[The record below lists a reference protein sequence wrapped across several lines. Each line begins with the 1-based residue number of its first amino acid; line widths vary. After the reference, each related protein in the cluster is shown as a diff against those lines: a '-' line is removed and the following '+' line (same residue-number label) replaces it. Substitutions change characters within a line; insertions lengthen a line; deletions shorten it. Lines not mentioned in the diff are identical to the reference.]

1 MAPSSVKVM
10 DTDRKPMV
18 KVEFTSFEF
27 DKPLDKDSFDE
38 KKNMTLSQIDVATS
52 ADVSDSFAVKTPLDV
67 PQGVKKLE
75 EKEMATEDGKRIVI
89 TYGGEKSFTLIQEK
103 ARVAKTSTSV
113 SMNGEPVDLGF
124 TVGALT
130 DKSLSWTYDGVD
142 YFISSEDLSQDE
154 LLMVAKSMQGQSS
167 K

>member
-1 MAPSSVKVM
+1 
-10 DTDRKPMV
+10 
-18 KVEFTSFEF
+18 
-27 DKPLDKDSFDE
+27 
-38 KKNMTLSQIDVATS
+38 
-52 ADVSDSFAVKTPLDV
+52 
-67 PQGVKKLE
+67 
-75 EKEMATEDGKRIVI
+75 
-89 TYGGEKSFTLIQEK
+89 
-103 ARVAKTSTSV
+103 
-113 SMNGEPVDLGF
+113 MNGEPVDLGF

>member
-1 MAPSSVKVM
+1 
-10 DTDRKPMV
+10 
-18 KVEFTSFEF
+18 
-27 DKPLDKDSFDE
+27 
-38 KKNMTLSQIDVATS
+38 
-52 ADVSDSFAVKTPLDV
+52 
-67 PQGVKKLE
+67 
-75 EKEMATEDGKRIVI
+75 MATEDGKRIVI